1 MKFNSQG
8 DITLNS
14 TTATAERIDVNAK
27 GDLRIE
33 SKQDINN
40 YNSKGSQ
47 AGISVDVSFGNAW
60 SVSGFASGEKG
71 KSSYKQ
77 VNEQAGLI
85 AGKGGYHIEANNVHL
100 KGSTIASTTPN
111 NSELRTNRLTFND
124 IQNES

>member
-1 MKFNSQG
+1 
-8 DITLNS
+8 
-14 TTATAERIDVNAK
+14 
-27 GDLRIE
+27 
-33 SKQDINN
+33 
-40 YNSKGSQ
+40 SQ

-124 IQNES
+124 I